1 MNRGAIVVMAA
12 RGAYTGKPRPAVV
25 VQADVFNA
33 THASVTVCP
42 ITSDCIDAPLFRV
55 DLPPGD
61 RTGLSVPSQVMVD
74 KIASVPRAAIARAIG
89 SCDDRHLDA
98 VDGALRMWL
107 AL

>member
-12 RGAYTGKPRPAVV
+12 RGAYTGKPRPALI
-25 VQADVFNA
+25 VQADAFNA
-33 THASVTVCP
+33 THGSITVCP

-61 RTGLSVPSQVMVD
+61 RTGLSVSSQVMVD
-74 KIASVPRAAIARAIG
+74 KIASVLRLAIAKQIG
-89 SCDDRHLDA
+89 RCDESHLEA
-98 VDGALRMWL
+98 VGDALRLWL

>member
-1 MNRGAIVVMAA
+1 MNRGAIVVMAS
-12 RGAYTGKPRPAVV
+12 RGPYSEKPRPALI
-25 VQADVFNA
+25 VQADAFNA
-33 THASVTVCP
+33 THASITVCP

-74 KIASVPRAAIARAIG
+74 KIASVPRAAVAQKIG
-89 SCDDRHLDA
+89 RCDELHLDA
-98 VDGALRMWL
+98 VTEALRMWL